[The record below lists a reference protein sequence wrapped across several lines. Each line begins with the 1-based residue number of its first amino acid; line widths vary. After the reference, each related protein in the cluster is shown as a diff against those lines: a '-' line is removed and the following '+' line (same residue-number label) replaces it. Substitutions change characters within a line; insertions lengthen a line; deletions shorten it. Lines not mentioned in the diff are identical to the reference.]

1 VPGGAREAQET
12 LGWHRWVHSGVPV
25 LVSVAG
31 ARYTNDGVSLT
42 VGSSE
47 SNLVGKTTTLEER
60 YMVGQ
65 QIDEKHYGQGIGSVP
80 VMDDAELF
88 RQLLDD
94 PSHDYRLFRYGDV
107 VEGEVMYVGRDEI
120 LVDIGGKSEGVVP
133 SREFQTLT
141 PEELGRLRPGDRI
154 LVFVLQPED
163 QAGQAVLSID
173 RARQE
178 KTWRRLQ
185 EIFEAGG
192 IIEAEVVNY
201 NKGGL
206 LVNLDGIRGFV
217 PASQVV
223 AIRGGDEVTK
233 QADMARMIGQRLKLK
248 IIEINRHRNRL
259 ILSERQAVQE
269 QRDAMKAQLIETLR
283 EGETRRGRVTSIAD
297 FGAFVDI
304 GGADGLVHLSEISW
318 TRVKHPSEV
327 LRVGDEVDVMVLS
340 VNPEQRKIA
349 LSIRRTQPEP
359 WMQVASQF
367 QVGQIVRGTIT
378 QLAGFGA
385 FARIEEGVE
394 GLIHVSELAG
404 WRVEHPNEVLQEG
417 DEVIVK
423 VIRIDPARRR
433 IGLSLRRALE
443 VPDEELEALLGP
455 EAVAIKQRLIE
466 RGITPYAGEGEEVS
480 EAEYDSEPEGDEPT
494 AEDGGDT

>member
-1 VPGGAREAQET
+1 
-12 LGWHRWVHSGVPV
+12 
-25 LVSVAG
+25 
-31 ARYTNDGVSLT
+31 
-42 VGSSE
+42 
-47 SNLVGKTTTLEER
+47 
-60 YMVGQ
+60 
-65 QIDEKHYGQGIGSVP
+65 
-80 VMDDAELF
+80 
-88 RQLLDD
+88 
-94 PSHDYRLFRYGDV
+94 
-107 VEGEVMYVGRDEI
+107 
-120 LVDIGGKSEGVVP
+120 
-133 SREFQTLT
+133 
-141 PEELGRLRPGDRI
+141 
-154 LVFVLQPED
+154 
-163 QAGQAVLSID
+163 
-173 RARQE
+173 
-178 KTWRRLQ
+178 
-185 EIFEAGG
+185 
-192 IIEAEVVNY
+192 
-201 NKGGL
+201 
-206 LVNLDGIRGFV
+206 
-217 PASQVV
+217 
-223 AIRGGDEVTK
+223 
-233 QADMARMIGQRLKLK
+233 
-248 IIEINRHRNRL
+248 
-259 ILSERQAVQE
+259 
-269 QRDAMKAQLIETLR
+269 
-283 EGETRRGRVTSIAD
+283 
-297 FGAFVDI
+297 
-304 GGADGLVHLSEISW
+304 
-318 TRVKHPSEV
+318 V

-480 EAEYDSEPEGDEPT
+480 EAEYDSEPEDDELP

>member
-1 VPGGAREAQET
+1 
-12 LGWHRWVHSGVPV
+12 
-25 LVSVAG
+25 
-31 ARYTNDGVSLT
+31 
-42 VGSSE
+42 
-47 SNLVGKTTTLEER
+47 
-60 YMVGQ
+60 MVGQ
-65 QIDEKHYGQGIGSVP
+65 QIDEVHFGRQGLGSIP
-80 VMDDAELF
+80 VMDDAEIF
-88 RQLLDD
+88 RRLLDD
-94 PSHDYRLFRYGDV
+94 PSYDYRLFRYGDV
-107 VEGEVMYVGRDEI
+107 VEGEVMHVDREKI
-120 LVDIGGKSEGVVP
+120 LVDIGGKCEGVVP
-133 SREFQTLT
+133 SREFQTLS
-141 PEELGRLRPGDRI
+141 PEELGRLRPGDRV

-163 QAGQAVLSID
+163 QAGQAILSID

-185 EIFEAGG
+185 EVFEAGG
-192 IIEAEVVNY
+192 VIEAEVVNY

-223 AIRGGDEVTK
+223 AIRGGDEGSK
-233 QADMARMIGQRLKLK
+233 QADMARMVGQRLKLK

-269 QRDAMKAQLIETLR
+269 QRDAMKAHLIETLR

-297 FGAFVDI
+297 FGVFVDI

-367 QVGQIVRGTIT
+367 QVGQVVRGTIT
-378 QLAGFGA
+378 QLASFGA
-385 FARIEEGVE
+385 FARLQEGVE

-417 DEVIVK
+417 DDVIVR
-423 VIRIDPARRR
+423 VIRIDPPRRR

-443 VPDEELEALLGP
+443 ISDEELEAILGP
-455 EAVAIKQRLIE
+455 EAVAIKQQLIA
-466 RGITPYAGEGEEVS
+466 RGITPYGTDGEE
-480 EAEYDSEPEGDEPT
+480 AEISDIDVESEPVDEELP
-494 AEDGGDT
+494 AENGGDA

>member
-1 VPGGAREAQET
+1 
-12 LGWHRWVHSGVPV
+12 
-25 LVSVAG
+25 
-31 ARYTNDGVSLT
+31 
-42 VGSSE
+42 
-47 SNLVGKTTTLEER
+47 
-60 YMVGQ
+60 MVGQ
-65 QIDEKHYGQGIGSVP
+65 HIDEVRFGRQGLGSIP
-80 VMDDAELF
+80 GMDDAEIF
-88 RQLLDD
+88 RRLLDD
-94 PSHDYRLFRYGDV
+94 PSYDYRLFRYGDV
-107 VEGEVMYVGRDEI
+107 VEGEVMHVDREKI
-120 LVDIGGKSEGVVP
+120 LVDIGGKCEGVVP
-133 SREFQTLT
+133 SREFQTLS
-141 PEELGRLRPGDRI
+141 PEELGRLRPGDRV

-163 QAGQAVLSID
+163 QAGQAILSID

-185 EIFEAGG
+185 EVFEAGG
-192 IIEAEVVNY
+192 VIEAEVVNY

-223 AIRGGDEVTK
+223 AIRGGDEGSK
-233 QADMARMIGQRLKLK
+233 QADMARMVGQRLKLK

-269 QRDAMKAQLIETLR
+269 QRDAMKAHLIETLR

-297 FGAFVDI
+297 FGVFVDI

-367 QVGQIVRGTIT
+367 QVGQVVRGTIT
-378 QLAGFGA
+378 QLASFGA
-385 FARIEEGVE
+385 FARLQEGVE

-417 DEVIVK
+417 DDVIVC

-443 VPDEELEALLGP
+443 ISDEELEATLGP
-455 EAVAIKQRLIE
+455 EAVAIKQQLIA
-466 RGITPYAGEGEEVS
+466 RGITPYGTEGEE
-480 EAEYDSEPEGDEPT
+480 AEISDMDVESEPVDEELP
-494 AEDGGDT
+494 AENGGDA